1 MSTIWQTPR
10 FTELSMNAEVG
21 SYQEDFDTWE
31 NPPVVEHAHEEEP
44 AIGVGE
50 QAPKT

>member
-31 NPPVVEHAHEEEP
+31 NPPVIEQEHEEQR
-44 AIGVGE
+44 ALRVRE
-50 QAPKT
+50 QASET

>member
-1 MSTIWQTPR
+1 MATIWQTPQ

-31 NPPVVEHAHEEEP
+31 NPAVVEDESEEGT
-44 AIGVGE
+44 AGATGA
-50 QAPKT
+50 QARQT

>member
-31 NPPVVEHAHEEEP
+31 NPPVVEREREEQP
-44 AIGVGE
+44 AVSVHE